1 MKTVVKIF
9 KLYEFDEL
17 DKDSQ
22 NRVIIDW
29 INVATETMNEN
40 SLFYD
45 CVIKMEEMRTPWFL
59 AECIYEEH
67 KEDIIGIIDANEC
80 LFLKNG
86 DSFYMIESL
95 GE

>member
-45 CVIKMEEMRTPWFL
+45 CAIKMEEMKTPWFL
-59 AECIYEEH
+59 AECLYVEH
-67 KEDIIGIIDANEC
+67 KEDIIGIINTHEC

-86 DSFYMIESL
+86 DTFDMIESL

>member
-1 MKTVVKIF
+1 MKTITKTF

-17 DKDSQ
+17 DKDIQ
-22 NRVIIDW
+22 NKIIFDW
-29 INVATETMNEN
+29 INVAMEIMNEN

-59 AECIYEEH
+59 ASCIYEEH

-86 DSFYMIESL
+86 DSFDLIESL